1 MVVRDRDE
9 RSSWKASYNRGQ
21 IRSVE
26 PIVERGEVRHLEA
39 AQQRQVQPVGMAMH
53 NVEDERALRY
63 HVKQG
68 GVGWEWVWARLA
80 EPNRARKDRNETG
93 CGLRISARKKRD
105 VMAKDHQLLSEP

>member
-9 RSSWKASYNRGQ
+9 RSACKASDNRGQ
-21 IRSVE
+21 IRSIK
-26 PIVERGEVRHLEA
+26 PIVERGEVRHLEE

-53 NVEDERALRY
+53 NVEVEHALRY

-68 GVGWEWVWARLA
+68 GVGWERIWARLA
-80 EPNRARKDRNETG
+80 EPYRARNDGNETG

-105 VMAKDHQLLSEP
+105 VVAKDHQLLSEP